1 MLEKIRFIQ
10 VFIKRP
16 KETQHK
22 CSEDRGGD
30 DGEVEGVGGDDGDM
44 RDSVVADAS
53 LGNDALMMMLMDL
66 SNTTKSIVVYVKLH
80 EGNVLSL
87 QRQKHDTMF
96 VCLTTA

>member
-1 MLEKIRFIQ
+1 MA
-10 VFIKRP
+10 
-16 KETQHK
+16 
-22 CSEDRGGD
+22 
-30 DGEVEGVGGDDGDM
+30 
-44 RDSVVADAS
+44 ADAS
-53 LGNDALMMMLMDL
+53 LGNDASMMMLMDL